1 MVNVGVAKEHSVR
14 RHFPFS
20 LVETRDVG
28 DDSET
33 DQPTFVSGRQEGF
46 GEESS
51 PFSQAHTEIK
61 HDLRVSVTDEDHVSS
76 DLASPPVES
85 DLEHENA
92 TLGLYPILLVMRL
105 RQFRRGCLWTWRG
118 YRGPLFAA
126 S

>member
-1 MVNVGVAKEHSVR
+1 MVNVGIAKEHSVR
-14 RHFPFS
+14 RHLPFS

-33 DQPTFVSGRQEGF
+33 DQPTFVSGRQERF

-61 HDLRVSVTDEDHVSS
+61 HDLRAPVTDEDHVSP

-92 TLGLYPILLVMRL
+92 NLGLYPILLIIELQPFL
-105 RQFRRGCLWTWRG
+105 RGWLWTWR
-118 YRGPLFAA
+118 R
-126 S
+126 

>member
-51 PFSQAHTEIK
+51 PFSQAHAEIK

-76 DLASPPVES
+76 DLAGSSVES
-85 DLEHENA
+85 DLGHER
-92 TLGLYPILLVMRL
+92 TILGLFHIILIIELQTFL
-105 RQFRRGCLWTWRG
+105 RGWAWTWR
-118 YRGPLFAA
+118 R
-126 S
+126 